1 MAAERPATPRL
12 RGAAARSS
20 QAHGI
25 SAETISEMRG
35 LYEASSLSVTAIGAR
50 LGVSHSSVARL
61 AEKYGWRRP
70 AAADARRRLVGEIRK
85 RADEE
90 IVAAE
95 RALAGGSDPGPAAR
109 TLASLV
115 KTLRELARFDEEQG
129 VRLGGPGSDEDTDGF
144 VADPDAFR
152 EALAERLE
160 KLRDEREA

>member
-12 RGAAARSS
+12 SGAVAKTVEIHGIPAETVAEAKRLYESNSISQRAIAARLGIARSS
-20 QAHGI
+20 
-25 SAETISEMRG
+25 
-35 LYEASSLSVTAIGAR
+35 LW
-50 LGVSHSSVARL
+50 RL
-61 AEKYGWRRP
+61 ADKHQWRRP
-70 AAADARRRLVGEIRK
+70 KAAEARRSLVGEIRK
-85 RADEE
+85 KIEAE
-90 IVAAE
+90 IIGAE
-95 RALAGGSDPGPAAR
+95 KALAGGGDVAPAAR

-129 VRLGGPGSDEDTDGF
+129 SGLSTPEGDEGFDGF